1 MSNILYH
8 IGFDKDNILFFSK
21 ESNVFLV
28 LRDILNKVNNN
39 YYLKMKEMESFK
51 VEGLQDIQ
59 MILLELKKYLS
70 NNIEGLMP
78 SYDYDSNE
86 YINYLKEIK
95 KELLGKR
102 DAKSKEIRSLIKLY
116 VTLRLYVLE
125 KREVEF
131 LTHDSNEIFTW

>member
-8 IGFDKDNILFFSK
+8 IGFDKDNVLFFSK

-39 YYLKMKEMESFK
+39 YYLKLKEMESFK

-70 NNIEGLMP
+70 NNIEGSMP

-86 YINYLKEIK
+86 YINYLKELK